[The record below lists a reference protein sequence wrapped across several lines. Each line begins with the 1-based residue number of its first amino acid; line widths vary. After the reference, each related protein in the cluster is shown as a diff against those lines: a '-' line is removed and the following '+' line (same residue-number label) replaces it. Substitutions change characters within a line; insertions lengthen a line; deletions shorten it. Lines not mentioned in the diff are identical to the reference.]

1 MTDIEQTVR
10 KLQQDI
16 NIRFLVAGVGCVLL
30 LFFWFLGDVENLWPV
45 IIVAAAITLLNLIIY
60 LLIKHQKVNRVTEYI
75 VSIVDFAAITYG
87 ASITGGIKS
96 PFYLIYILVIL
107 IEGLYSNTLHVKY
120 NLILSCISYSGLI
133 LFSTY
138 GRLTQDMAVSLVAKL
153 MFLLLTGGIALYYVR
168 ILLSQRHQIEQVYTE
183 KTRLYDKVR
192 NFNEELESRIKAVT
206 EELNEKLDDIQHL
219 FVSTVKAL
227 SSAIEAKDT
236 YTSGH
241 NERMLDYTLAILDE
255 LKESPEFDF
264 DYEEARG
271 TLQLAVLV
279 HDIGKIG
286 IPDDILQKPGSLTN
300 QEWDEIKKHPDKGVS
315 ILEPIKELKEV
326 TDVIKHHHER
336 YDGTGY
342 PEGIKAE
349 EIPLISRIIAV
360 ADTFDAM
367 TSDRPY
373 RKRASDEKA
382 VEEIKNCAGTQFDP
396 VIVEAFLKA
405 NEKGKINSQ

>member
-241 NERMLDYTLAILDE
+241 NERMLDYTLAILEE
-255 LKESPEFDF
+255 LRESPEFDF

>member
-1 MTDIEQTVR
+1 M
-10 KLQQDI
+10 
-16 NIRFLVAGVGCVLL
+16 NIRFVVAGVGCVLF
-30 LFFWFLGDVENLWPV
+30 LFFWFLGDVKNLWPIV
-45 IIVAAAITLLNLIIY
+45 IIAAAIILMNLIIY
-60 LLIKHQKVNRVTEYI
+60 LLIKRQKVTTSTEYI

-120 NLILSCISYSGLI
+120 NLILSCVSYSGLI

-138 GRLTQDMAVSLVAKL
+138 GRLTQDMAISLVGRL

-168 ILLSQRHQIEQVYTE
+168 ILVSQRHQIEQVYTE
-183 KTRLYDKVR
+183 RTRLYDKVK
-192 NFNEELESRIKAVT
+192 NFNEELETRIKAVT

-236 YTSGH
+236 YTRGH
-241 NERMLDYTLAILDE
+241 NERMLEYTLAILEE
-255 LKESPEFDF
+255 LRESSKFDF
-264 DYEEARG
+264 DYEDARG
-271 TLQLAVLV
+271 TLQLAVLL

-286 IPDDILQKPGSLTN
+286 IPDDILQKHGPLTN

-342 PEGIKAE
+342 PDGLKAE
-349 EIPLISRIIAV
+349 EIPLISRIISV
-360 ADTFDAM
+360 ADTFDAI

-373 RKRASDEKA
+373 RKRASDEEA
-382 VEEIKNCAGTQFDP
+382 IEEVKNCVGTQFDP
-396 VIVEAFLKA
+396 VVVEAFLKA
-405 NEKGKINSQ
+405 DEKGRIKS